1 MTAGTPAPR
10 FKSGH
15 RRLDA
20 RFALTPYWPF
30 SFPRDAG
37 SVGCDVNNS
46 DHAVRLWELFLNP
59 FIRADGGQVA
69 GYNGAFTDINLIF
82 ADPNPAGTSG
92 TLNFTDDFTLTGAP
106 PAGNRYYRVRLN

>member
-1 MTAGTPAPR
+1 
-10 FKSGH
+10 
-15 RRLDA
+15 
-20 RFALTPYWPF
+20 
-30 SFPRDAG
+30 
-37 SVGCDVNNS
+37 
-46 DHAVRLWELFLNP
+46 
-59 FIRADGGQVA
+59 VA